1 MYSKPDKASLYNKSA
16 GPHFVDLGQNERE
29 LGANALCV
37 RINSF
42 FFSLP
47 FLVSIQDKGVQ
58 TDQSG

>member
-1 MYSKPDKASLYNKSA
+1 MYSKLDKASLYNKSA

-29 LGANALCV
+29 SGANALCV

-42 FFSLP
+42 FSLP
-47 FLVSIQDKGVQ
+47 CLVSIQDKGIQ